1 MTFISDNMS
10 ILSSTG
16 LGGEHV
22 VFLDL
27 YKRKDDFYNELENY
41 WNWSPEYKVTVYNE
55 KEFNFL
61 YQYITR
67 FSFSDQYFV
76 EKVIEIHNQ
85 IEARNSL
92 YDIMDNDSTIDWKS
106 VVVHDL
112 DIDSSSRMS
121 KANFRKAK
129 QHGFRK
135 PAKFF

>member
-1 MTFISDNMS
+1 MS

-27 YKRKDDFYNELENY
+27 YKRKDNFYNELEIY
-41 WNWSPEYKVTVYNE
+41 WNWYPEDKITVYNE

-61 YQYITR
+61 YQYVTR
-67 FSFSDQYFV
+67 FSFSDQDFV

-92 YDIMDNDSTIDWKS
+92 YDVMDNDSTIDWKS
-106 VVVHDL
+106 VVVHDI

>member
-1 MTFISDNMS
+1 MS

-27 YKRKDDFYNELENY
+27 YKRKDDFYNELESY
-41 WNWSPEYKVTVYNE
+41 WNWYPEDKITVYNE

-61 YQYITR
+61 YQYITQ

>member
-1 MTFISDNMS
+1 MS

-27 YKRKDDFYNELENY
+27 YKRKDNFYNELENY
-41 WNWSPEYKVTVYNE
+41 WNWYPEDKITVYNE

-61 YQYITR
+61 YQYITQ

>member
-1 MTFISDNMS
+1 MS

-27 YKRKDDFYNELENY
+27 YKRKDDFYNELESY
-41 WNWSPEYKVTVYNE
+41 WNWFPEDKVTVYNE

-67 FSFSDQYFV
+67 FSFSDQDFV
-76 EKVIEIHNQ
+76 ERVIEIHNQ
-85 IEARNSL
+85 IEARFSPFSP
-92 YDIMDNDSTIDWKS
+92 YAVMDDAKIDWES
-106 VVVHDL
+106 VMVHDL

>member
-1 MTFISDNMS
+1 MS

-27 YKRKDDFYNELENY
+27 YKRKDNFYNELEIY
-41 WNWSPEYKVTVYNE
+41 WNWYPEDKITVYNE

-61 YQYITR
+61 YQYITQ

-92 YDIMDNDSTIDWKS
+92 YDVMDNDSTIDWKS

>member
-1 MTFISDNMS
+1 MS

-27 YKRKDDFYNELENY
+27 YKRKDDFYNKVESY
-41 WNWSPEYKVTVYNE
+41 WNWFPEDKVTVYNE

-67 FSFSDQYFV
+67 FSFSDQGFV

-85 IEARNSL
+85 IESRFSPFSPYAV
-92 YDIMDNDSTIDWKS
+92 MDDAKIDWES
-106 VVVHDL
+106 VMVHDL
-112 DIDSSSRMS
+112 DTDSSPRMN

>member
-1 MTFISDNMS
+1 MS

-27 YKRKDDFYNELENY
+27 YKRKDNFYNELELF
-41 WNWSPEYKVTVYNE
+41 WNWYPEDKITVYNE

-61 YQYITR
+61 YQYITQ
-67 FSFSDQYFV
+67 FSFYDQYFV

-92 YDIMDNDSTIDWKS
+92 HDVMDNDSTIDWKS

>member
-1 MTFISDNMS
+1 MS

-27 YKRKDDFYNELENY
+27 YKRKDNFYNELENY
-41 WNWSPEYKVTVYNE
+41 WNWFPEDKVTVYNE

-61 YQYITR
+61 YQYITQ

>member
-1 MTFISDNMS
+1 MS

-27 YKRKDDFYNELENY
+27 YKRKDTFYNELENY
-41 WNWSPEYKVTVYNE
+41 WNWYPEDKVTVYNE
-55 KEFNFL
+55 KEFTFL
-61 YQYITR
+61 YQYVTR
-67 FSFSDQYFV
+67 FSFSDQGFV

-85 IEARNSL
+85 IESRFSP
-92 YDIMDNDSTIDWKS
+92 YSPIMDDDSKIVDWQS

>member
-1 MTFISDNMS
+1 MS

-41 WNWSPEYKVTVYNE
+41 WNWYPEDKITVYNE

-67 FSFSDQYFV
+67 FSFSDQDFV

-85 IEARNSL
+85 IESC
-92 YDIMDNDSTIDWKS
+92 YSPYVVMDDAKIDWES
-106 VVVHDL
+106 LVVNVP
-112 DIDSSSRMS
+112 DIELSPRMN
-121 KANFRKAK
+121 KANYRKAK

>member
-1 MTFISDNMS
+1 MS

-41 WNWSPEYKVTVYNE
+41 WNWYPEDKVTVYNE

-67 FSFSDQYFV
+67 FSFSDQVFV

-85 IEARNSL
+85 IEARYSP
-92 YDIMDNDSTIDWKS
+92 YAVMDDAKIDWES
-106 VVVHDL
+106 LVVNVPE
-112 DIDSSSRMS
+112 IEFSPRMN

>member
-1 MTFISDNMS
+1 MS

-27 YKRKDDFYNELENY
+27 YKRKDNFYNELEIY
-41 WNWSPEYKVTVYNE
+41 WNWYPEDKITVYNE

-92 YDIMDNDSTIDWKS
+92 YDVMDNDSTIDWKS
-106 VVVHDL
+106 VLVHDL

>member
-1 MTFISDNMS
+1 MS

-27 YKRKDDFYNELENY
+27 YKRKDNFYNYLENY
-41 WNWSPEYKVTVYNE
+41 WNWYPEDKITVYNE

-61 YQYITR
+61 YQYITQ

>member
-1 MTFISDNMS
+1 MS

-22 VFLDL
+22 AFLDL
-27 YKRKDDFYNELENY
+27 YKRKDDFYNEVENTWFWY
-41 WNWSPEYKVTVYNE
+41 PEDKITVYNP

-61 YQYITR
+61 YDYIKR
-67 FSFSDQYFV
+67 FSFSDQEFS

-85 IEARNSL
+85 LDSRYST
-92 YDIMDNDSTIDWKS
+92 YDKGASASDMTDWQS
-106 VVVHDL
+106 FVFHDPEVEMTP
-112 DIDSSSRMS
+112 RMGR
-121 KANFRKAK
+121 ANFRKAK

>member
-1 MTFISDNMS
+1 MS

-16 LGGEHV
+16 LCGEHV

-27 YKRKDDFYNELENY
+27 YKRKDNFYNELENY
-41 WNWSPEYKVTVYNE
+41 WNWYPEDKVTVYNE

-61 YQYITR
+61 YQYITQ
-67 FSFSDQYFV
+67 FSFSDQGFV
-76 EKVIEIHNQ
+76 EKVIEIHKQ
-85 IEARNSL
+85 IEVRNSL

>member
-1 MTFISDNMS
+1 MS
-10 ILSSTG
+10 ILKSTG
-16 LGGEHV
+16 LGA
-22 VFLDL
+22 DKARMITL
-27 YKRKDDFYNELENY
+27 YNRREDFYNEVESY
-41 WNWSPEYKVTVYNE
+41 WNWYPEDKVTVYNE
-55 KEFNFL
+55 KEFTFL
-61 YQYITR
+61 YQYVTR
-67 FSFSDQYFV
+67 FSFSDQGFV

>member
-1 MTFISDNMS
+1 MS

-22 VFLDL
+22 LFLDL
-27 YKRKDDFYNELENY
+27 YKRKDNFYNELEIY
-41 WNWSPEYKVTVYNE
+41 WNWYPEDKVTVYNE

-61 YQYITR
+61 YQYITQ

>member
-1 MTFISDNMS
+1 MS

-27 YKRKDDFYNELENY
+27 YKRKDNLYNELENY
-41 WNWSPEYKVTVYNE
+41 WNWFPEDKVTVYNE

-61 YQYITR
+61 YQYITQ

-92 YDIMDNDSTIDWKS
+92 YDVMDNDSTIDWKS

>member
-1 MTFISDNMS
+1 MS

-27 YKRKDDFYNELENY
+27 YKRKDDFYNEVESY
-41 WNWSPEYKVTVYNE
+41 WSWYPEDKVTVYNE

-67 FSFSDQYFV
+67 FSFSDQGFV

-85 IEARNSL
+85 IEARFSPFSP
-92 YDIMDNDSTIDWKS
+92 YAVMDDAKIDWES
-106 VVVHDL
+106 LVVHDL
-112 DIDSSSRMS
+112 DIDSSTRMN

>member
-1 MTFISDNMS
+1 MS

-41 WNWSPEYKVTVYNE
+41 WNWYPEDKVTVYNE

-85 IEARNSL
+85 IESFYSPYAV
-92 YDIMDNDSTIDWKS
+92 MDDAKIDWES
-106 VVVHDL
+106 LMVNVPE
-112 DIDSSSRMS
+112 IEFSPRMN
-121 KANFRKAK
+121 KANYRKAK

>member
-1 MTFISDNMS
+1 MS

-27 YKRKDDFYNELENY
+27 YKRKDDFYNEIESY
-41 WNWSPEYKVTVYNE
+41 WNWFPEDNVTVYNE

-67 FSFSDQYFV
+67 FSFSDQGFV
-76 EKVIEIHNQ
+76 EKVIEIHKQ
-85 IEARNSL
+85 IESRFSPFSPYNET
-92 YDIMDNDSTIDWKS
+92 DSKIDWES
-106 VVVHDL
+106 LMVNVPE
-112 DIDSSSRMS
+112 IEFSPRMN

>member
-1 MTFISDNMS
+1 MS

-41 WNWSPEYKVTVYNE
+41 WNWYPEDKVTVYNE

-67 FSFSDQYFV
+67 FSFSDQGFV

-85 IEARNSL
+85 IEARFSPFSPYNE
-92 YDIMDNDSTIDWKS
+92 IDSKIDWES
-106 VVVHDL
+106 VMVHDL
-112 DIDSSSRMS
+112 DIDSSPRMN

>member
-1 MTFISDNMS
+1 MS

-27 YKRKDDFYNELENY
+27 YKRKDNFYNELENY
-41 WNWSPEYKVTVYNE
+41 WNWYPEDKVTVYNE

-67 FSFSDQYFV
+67 FSFSDQDFV
-76 EKVIEIHNQ
+76 ERVIEIHNQ
-85 IEARNSL
+85 IEACFSP
-92 YDIMDNDSTIDWKS
+92 YSPVMDDAKIDWES
-106 VVVHDL
+106 IMVNL
-112 DIDSSSRMS
+112 PEIEFTPRMN

>member
-1 MTFISDNMS
+1 MS

-27 YKRKDDFYNELENY
+27 YKRKDDFYNELESY
-41 WNWSPEYKVTVYNE
+41 WNWYPEDKVTVYNE

-61 YQYITR
+61 YQYVTR

-76 EKVIEIHNQ
+76 EKVIGIHSQ
-85 IEARNSL
+85 IEERYSP
-92 YDIMDNDSTIDWKS
+92 YSVMDSDSTIDWKS

-112 DIDSSSRMS
+112 DIDSSTRMS

>member
-1 MTFISDNMS
+1 MS

-41 WNWSPEYKVTVYNE
+41 WNWYPEDKITVYNE

-67 FSFSDQYFV
+67 FSFSDQGFV

-85 IEARNSL
+85 IESF
-92 YDIMDNDSTIDWKS
+92 YSPYVVMDDAKIDWES
-106 VVVHDL
+106 LVVNVPE
-112 DIDSSSRMS
+112 IEFSPRMN
-121 KANFRKAK
+121 KANYRKAK